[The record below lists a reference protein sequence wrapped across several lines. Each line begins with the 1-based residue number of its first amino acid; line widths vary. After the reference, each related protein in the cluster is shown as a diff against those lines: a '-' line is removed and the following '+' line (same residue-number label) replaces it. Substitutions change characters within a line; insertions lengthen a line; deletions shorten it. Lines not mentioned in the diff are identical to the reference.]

1 MLPCLGSCSSG
12 YSGLRSEQLFPVTIR
27 VSVAIGCLSAGFTPV
42 DGVHLSVRSSQA
54 TAGLRGVDVRS
65 LGGFC
70 PGRRGWRMA
79 ALALADTST
88 AGSLRTECFPLIE

>member
-12 YSGLRSEQLFPVTIR
+12 YSGLRFEQLFPVTIR
-27 VSVAIGCLSAGFTPV
+27 VSVAIGCLSAGFIPV
-42 DGVHLSVRSSQA
+42 DGVHLSVKSSQA
-54 TAGLRGVDVRS
+54 AAGLHGVDVQS

-79 ALALADTST
+79 ALALAHT
-88 AGSLRTECFPLIE
+88 